1 MSQDSE
7 IEKHSAQ
14 RLKKTRVLFFILV
27 PVSFILLAA
36 ILGFQLLTGDPR
48 SIPSAL
54 IDKPVPQFSLLP
66 EPNPT
71 RPVIIADADTDAG
84 AEEGQSEI
92 SENDGQIISQSDE
105 DEADLDLSPM
115 LSGWS
120 IRLGSFAEK
129 QNATNLVERLHES
142 EYKAYTREFNNS
154 AGELVSVFVGPWI
167 DKSIA
172 EDYLSE
178 LEDKFRLAG
187 DIVRY
192 EVGSF

>member
-1 MSQDSE
+1 MAYN
-7 IEKHSAQ
+7 KKQ
-14 RLKKTRVLFFILV
+14 RIVGTIVLMALVGVLF
-27 PVSFILLAA
+27 PVIFDGADT
-36 ILGFQLLTGDPR
+36 FQAELESR
-48 SIPSAL
+48 IP
-54 IDKPVPQFSLLP
+54 PEPQFSLLP

-92 SENDGQIISQSDE
+92 SENDSQIISQSEE

-129 QNATNLVERLHES
+129 QNATNLVERLHGS
-142 EYKAYTREFNNS
+142 EYKAYTREFDNS

>member
-1 MSQDSE
+1 MVYN
-7 IEKHSAQ
+7 KKQ
-14 RLKKTRVLFFILV
+14 RIVGTIVLMALVGVLF
-27 PVSFILLAA
+27 PVIFD
-36 ILGFQLLTGDPR
+36 GGDTFQAELESR
-48 SIPSAL
+48 IP
-54 IDKPVPQFSLLP
+54 PEPQFSLLP

-71 RPVIIADADTDAG
+71 RPVIIADTEARL
-84 AEEGQSEI
+84 EEGQSEI
-92 SENDGQIISQSDE
+92 SENDGQIISQSEE

-129 QNATNLVERLHES
+129 QNAANLVERLHES
-142 EYKAYTREFNNS
+142 EYKAYTRDFNNS

>member
-1 MSQDSE
+1 MVYN
-7 IEKHSAQ
+7 KKQ
-14 RLKKTRVLFFILV
+14 RIVGTIVLMALVGVLF
-27 PVSFILLAA
+27 PVIFD
-36 ILGFQLLTGDPR
+36 GGDTFQAELESR
-48 SIPSAL
+48 IP
-54 IDKPVPQFSLLP
+54 PEPQFSLLP

-71 RPVIIADADTDAG
+71 RPVIIADTDTDDAG

-92 SENDGQIISQSDE
+92 SENDSQIISQSEE

-129 QNATNLVERLHES
+129 QNAINLVERLHGS

-192 EVGSF
+192 EVGSFLKLD

>member
-1 MSQDSE
+1 MVYN
-7 IEKHSAQ
+7 KKQ
-14 RLKKTRVLFFILV
+14 RIVGTIVLMALVGVLF
-27 PVSFILLAA
+27 PVIFD
-36 ILGFQLLTGDPR
+36 GGDTFQAELESR
-48 SIPSAL
+48 IP
-54 IDKPVPQFSLLP
+54 PEPQFSLLP

-92 SENDGQIISQSDE
+92 SEKDGQIISQSEE

>member
-1 MSQDSE
+1 MVYN
-7 IEKHSAQ
+7 KKQ
-14 RLKKTRVLFFILV
+14 RIVGTIVLMALVGVLF
-27 PVSFILLAA
+27 PVIFD
-36 ILGFQLLTGDPR
+36 GGDTFQAELESR
-48 SIPSAL
+48 IP
-54 IDKPVPQFSLLP
+54 PEPQFSLLP

-71 RPVIIADADTDAG
+71 RPVIIADADTDSG

-92 SENDGQIISQSDE
+92 SENDGQIISQSEE

-129 QNATNLVERLHES
+129 QNAANLVERLHES

-167 DKSIA
+167 EKSIA
-172 EDYLSE
+172 E
-178 LEDKFRLAG
+178 
-187 DIVRY
+187 
-192 EVGSF
+192 EVGAVAGGGRQGTADDRENQFSVGGHRGPIIARGS

>member
-1 MSQDSE
+1 MVYN
-7 IEKHSAQ
+7 KKQ
-14 RLKKTRVLFFILV
+14 RIVGTVVLMALVGVLF
-27 PVSFILLAA
+27 PVIFD
-36 ILGFQLLTGDPR
+36 GGDTFQAELESR
-48 SIPSAL
+48 IP
-54 IDKPVPQFSLLP
+54 PEPQFSLLP

-71 RPVIIADADTDAG
+71 RPVIIADADTDSG

-92 SENDGQIISQSDE
+92 SENDGQIISQSEE

>member
-1 MSQDSE
+1 MVYN
-7 IEKHSAQ
+7 KKQ
-14 RLKKTRVLFFILV
+14 RIVGTIVLMALVGVLF
-27 PVSFILLAA
+27 PVIFD
-36 ILGFQLLTGDPR
+36 GGDTFQAELESR
-48 SIPSAL
+48 IP
-54 IDKPVPQFSLLP
+54 PEPQFSLLL

>member
-1 MSQDSE
+1 MIDN
-7 IEKHSAQ
+7 KKQ
-14 RLKKTRVLFFILV
+14 RVVGTIVLIALVGVLF
-27 PVSFILLAA
+27 PVIFD
-36 ILGFQLLTGDPR
+36 GGDTFQAELESR
-48 SIPSAL
+48 IP
-54 IDKPVPQFSLLP
+54 PEPQFNLLP
-66 EPNPT
+66 KPNPT
-71 RPVIIADADTDAG
+71 RPVIIADTDTEAG

-92 SENDGQIISQSDE
+92 SENDIQIISQPEE
-105 DEADLDLSPM
+105 DEADLDLSPI

-129 QNATNLVERLHES
+129 QNATNLVEQLHES

-187 DIVRY
+187 DVVRY
-192 EVGSF
+192 EVSSF

>member
-1 MSQDSE
+1 MVYN
-7 IEKHSAQ
+7 KKQ
-14 RLKKTRVLFFILV
+14 RIVGTIVLMALVGVLF
-27 PVSFILLAA
+27 PVIFD
-36 ILGFQLLTGDPR
+36 GGDTFQAELESR
-48 SIPSAL
+48 IP
-54 IDKPVPQFSLLP
+54 PEPQFSLLP

-71 RPVIIADADTDAG
+71 RPVIIADADTDVG

-92 SENDGQIISQSDE
+92 SENDGQIISQSEE

>member
-1 MSQDSE
+1 MVYN
-7 IEKHSAQ
+7 KKQ
-14 RLKKTRVLFFILV
+14 RIVGTIVLMALV
-27 PVSFILLAA
+27 GLLFPVIFD
-36 ILGFQLLTGDPR
+36 GGDTFQAELESR
-48 SIPSAL
+48 IP
-54 IDKPVPQFSLLP
+54 PEPQFSLLP

-92 SENDGQIISQSDE
+92 SENDSQIISQSEE

-129 QNATNLVERLHES
+129 QNAINLVERLHES

-154 AGELVSVFVGPWI
+154 AGEFVSVFVGPWI

>member
-1 MSQDSE
+1 M
-7 IEKHSAQ
+7 
-14 RLKKTRVLFFILV
+14 
-27 PVSFILLAA
+27 
-36 ILGFQLLTGDPR
+36 
-48 SIPSAL
+48 
-54 IDKPVPQFSLLP
+54 P

-71 RPVIIADADTDAG
+71 RPVIIADTDTDTDTDTDAG

-92 SENDGQIISQSDE
+92 SENDSQIISQPKE

-115 LSGWS
+115 LSGRS

>member
-1 MSQDSE
+1 MVYN
-7 IEKHSAQ
+7 KKQ
-14 RLKKTRVLFFILV
+14 RIVGTIVLMALVGVLF
-27 PVSFILLAA
+27 PVIFD
-36 ILGFQLLTGDPR
+36 GGDTFQAELESR
-48 SIPSAL
+48 IP
-54 IDKPVPQFSLLP
+54 PEPQFSLLP

-71 RPVIIADADTDAG
+71 RPVIIADADADTDAG

-92 SENDGQIISQSDE
+92 SENDSQIISQSDE

>member
-1 MSQDSE
+1 MVYN
-7 IEKHSAQ
+7 KKQ
-14 RLKKTRVLFFILV
+14 RIVGTIVLMALV
-27 PVSFILLAA
+27 GLLFPVIFD
-36 ILGFQLLTGDPR
+36 GGDTFQAELESR
-48 SIPSAL
+48 IP
-54 IDKPVPQFSLLP
+54 PEPQFSLLP

-71 RPVIIADADTDAG
+71 RPVIIADTDTDAG

-92 SENDGQIISQSDE
+92 SENDSQIISQSEE

-167 DKSIA
+167 EKSIA

>member
-1 MSQDSE
+1 MVYN
-7 IEKHSAQ
+7 KKQ
-14 RLKKTRVLFFILV
+14 RIVGTIVLMALV
-27 PVSFILLAA
+27 GLLFPVIFD
-36 ILGFQLLTGDPR
+36 GGDTFQAELESR
-48 SIPSAL
+48 IP
-54 IDKPVPQFSLLP
+54 PEPQFSLLP

-71 RPVIIADADTDAG
+71 RPVIIADTDTDAG

-92 SENDGQIISQSDE
+92 SENDSQIISQSEE

>member
-1 MSQDSE
+1 MVYN
-7 IEKHSAQ
+7 KKQ
-14 RLKKTRVLFFILV
+14 RIVGTIVLMALVGVLF
-27 PVSFILLAA
+27 PVIFD
-36 ILGFQLLTGDPR
+36 GGDTFQAELESR
-48 SIPSAL
+48 IP
-54 IDKPVPQFSLLP
+54 PEPQFSLLP

-92 SENDGQIISQSDE
+92 SENDSQIISQSEE

-129 QNATNLVERLHES
+129 QNAINLVERLHES

>member
-1 MSQDSE
+1 MIDN
-7 IEKHSAQ
+7 KKQ
-14 RLKKTRVLFFILV
+14 RVVGTIVLIALVGVLFPIVFD
-27 PVSFILLAA
+27 
-36 ILGFQLLTGDPR
+36 GGDTFQAELESR
-48 SIPSAL
+48 IP
-54 IDKPVPQFSLLP
+54 PEPQFNLLP

-71 RPVIIADADTDAG
+71 RPVIIADTDTEAG
-84 AEEGQSEI
+84 AEEGQSEV
-92 SENDGQIISQSDE
+92 SENDVQIISQPEE

>member
-1 MSQDSE
+1 MVYN
-7 IEKHSAQ
+7 KKQ
-14 RLKKTRVLFFILV
+14 RIVGTIVLIALVGVLF
-27 PVSFILLAA
+27 PVIFD
-36 ILGFQLLTGDPR
+36 GGDTFQAELESR
-48 SIPSAL
+48 IP
-54 IDKPVPQFSLLP
+54 PEPQFSLLP

-71 RPVIIADADTDAG
+71 RPVIIADADADTDAG

-92 SENDGQIISQSDE
+92 SENDGQIISQSEE

>member
-1 MSQDSE
+1 MVYN
-7 IEKHSAQ
+7 KKQ
-14 RLKKTRVLFFILV
+14 RIVGTIVLMALVGVLF
-27 PVSFILLAA
+27 PVIFD
-36 ILGFQLLTGDPR
+36 GGDTFQAELESR
-48 SIPSAL
+48 IP
-54 IDKPVPQFSLLP
+54 PEPQFSLLP

-92 SENDGQIISQSDE
+92 SENDSQIISQSEE

>member
-1 MSQDSE
+1 MVYN
-7 IEKHSAQ
+7 KKQ
-14 RLKKTRVLFFILV
+14 RIVGTVVLMALVGVLF
-27 PVSFILLAA
+27 PVIFD
-36 ILGFQLLTGDPR
+36 GGDTFQAELESR
-48 SIPSAL
+48 IP
-54 IDKPVPQFSLLP
+54 PEPQFSLLP

-71 RPVIIADADTDAG
+71 RPVIIADADTDSG
-84 AEEGQSEI
+84 VEDGQSEI
-92 SENDGQIISQSDE
+92 SENDGQIISQSEE

-142 EYKAYTREFNNS
+142 EYKAYTREFNSS

>member
-1 MSQDSE
+1 M
-7 IEKHSAQ
+7 A
-14 RLKKTRVLFFILV
+14 LVGVLF
-27 PVSFILLAA
+27 PVIFD
-36 ILGFQLLTGDPR
+36 GGDTFQAELESR
-48 SIPSAL
+48 IP
-54 IDKPVPQFSLLP
+54 PEPQFSLLP

-71 RPVIIADADTDAG
+71 RPVIIADTDTDTDAG

-92 SENDGQIISQSDE
+92 SENDSQIISQSEE
-105 DEADLDLSPM
+105 DEAGLDLSPM

>member
-1 MSQDSE
+1 MVYN
-7 IEKHSAQ
+7 KKQ
-14 RLKKTRVLFFILV
+14 RIVGTIVLMALVGVLF
-27 PVSFILLAA
+27 PVIFD
-36 ILGFQLLTGDPR
+36 GGDTFQAELESR
-48 SIPSAL
+48 IP
-54 IDKPVPQFSLLP
+54 PEPQFSLLP

-92 SENDGQIISQSDE
+92 SENDSQIISQSEE

-129 QNATNLVERLHES
+129 QNAINLVERLHES

-172 EDYLSE
+172 EDYLSQ

>member
-1 MSQDSE
+1 MVYN
-7 IEKHSAQ
+7 KKQ
-14 RLKKTRVLFFILV
+14 RIVGTIVLMALVGVLF
-27 PVSFILLAA
+27 PVIFD
-36 ILGFQLLTGDPR
+36 GGDTFQAELESR
-48 SIPSAL
+48 IP
-54 IDKPVPQFSLLP
+54 PEPQFSLLP
-66 EPNPT
+66 EPNPI
-71 RPVIIADADTDAG
+71 RPVIIADADTDVG

-92 SENDGQIISQSDE
+92 SENDSQIISQSEE

-129 QNATNLVERLHES
+129 QNAINLVERLHES

>member
-1 MSQDSE
+1 MAYN
-7 IEKHSAQ
+7 KKQ
-14 RLKKTRVLFFILV
+14 RIVGTIVLMALVGVLF
-27 PVSFILLAA
+27 PVIFDGADT
-36 ILGFQLLTGDPR
+36 FQAELESR
-48 SIPSAL
+48 IP
-54 IDKPVPQFSLLP
+54 PEPQFSLLP

-71 RPVIIADADTDAG
+71 RPVIIADTDVG

-92 SENDGQIISQSDE
+92 SENDGQIISQSEE

-129 QNATNLVERLHES
+129 QNATNLVERLHGS
-142 EYKAYTREFNNS
+142 EYKAYTREFDNS

>member
-1 MSQDSE
+1 MVYN
-7 IEKHSAQ
+7 KKQ
-14 RLKKTRVLFFILV
+14 RIVGTVVLMALVGVLF
-27 PVSFILLAA
+27 PVIFD
-36 ILGFQLLTGDPR
+36 GGDTFQAELESR
-48 SIPSAL
+48 IP
-54 IDKPVPQFSLLP
+54 PEPQFSLLP

-71 RPVIIADADTDAG
+71 RPVIIADADTDSG
-84 AEEGQSEI
+84 VEDGQSEI
-92 SENDGQIISQSDE
+92 SENDGQIISQSEE

-142 EYKAYTREFNNS
+142 EYKAYTREFNNA

>member
-1 MSQDSE
+1 M
-7 IEKHSAQ
+7 A
-14 RLKKTRVLFFILV
+14 LVGVLF
-27 PVSFILLAA
+27 PVIFD
-36 ILGFQLLTGDPR
+36 GGDTFQAELESR
-48 SIPSAL
+48 IP
-54 IDKPVPQFSLLP
+54 PEPQFSLLP

-71 RPVIIADADTDAG
+71 RPVIIADTEARL
-84 AEEGQSEI
+84 EEGQSEI
-92 SENDGQIISQSDE
+92 SENDGQIISQSEE

-129 QNATNLVERLHES
+129 QNAANLVERLHES
-142 EYKAYTREFNNS
+142 EYKAYTRDFNNS

>member
-1 MSQDSE
+1 MVYN
-7 IEKHSAQ
+7 KKQ
-14 RLKKTRVLFFILV
+14 RIVGTIVLMALVGVLF
-27 PVSFILLAA
+27 PVIFD
-36 ILGFQLLTGDPR
+36 GGDTFQAELESR
-48 SIPSAL
+48 IP
-54 IDKPVPQFSLLP
+54 PEPQFNLLP
-66 EPNPT
+66 EPNPI
-71 RPVIIADADTDAG
+71 RPAIIADTDIEAG
-84 AEEGQSEI
+84 IEEAQSEL
-92 SENDGQIISQSDE
+92 SVNDGHIISQSKE

-129 QNATNLVERLHES
+129 QNAANWVERLHES

-167 DKSIA
+167 EKSIA

>member
-1 MSQDSE
+1 MVYN
-7 IEKHSAQ
+7 KKQ
-14 RLKKTRVLFFILV
+14 RIVGTIVLMALVGVLF
-27 PVSFILLAA
+27 PVIFD
-36 ILGFQLLTGDPR
+36 GGDTFQAELESR
-48 SIPSAL
+48 IP
-54 IDKPVPQFSLLP
+54 PEPQFSLLP

-84 AEEGQSEI
+84 AGEGQSEI
-92 SENDGQIISQSDE
+92 SENDGQIISQSEE

-129 QNATNLVERLHES
+129 QNAINLVERLHES

-178 LEDKFRLAG
+178 LEDQFRLAG

>member
-1 MSQDSE
+1 MVYN
-7 IEKHSAQ
+7 KKQ
-14 RLKKTRVLFFILV
+14 RIVGTIVLMALVGVLF
-27 PVSFILLAA
+27 PVIFD
-36 ILGFQLLTGDPR
+36 GGDTFQAELESR
-48 SIPSAL
+48 IP
-54 IDKPVPQFSLLP
+54 PEPQFNLLP
-66 EPNPT
+66 EPSPI
-71 RPVIIADADTDAG
+71 RPVIIADTDIEAG
-84 AEEGQSEI
+84 IEGAQSEI
-92 SENDGQIISQSDE
+92 SENDDGHIISQSKE

-129 QNATNLVERLHES
+129 QNATNLVERLYES

>member
-1 MSQDSE
+1 MVYN
-7 IEKHSAQ
+7 KKQ
-14 RLKKTRVLFFILV
+14 RIVGTIVLMALVGVLF
-27 PVSFILLAA
+27 PVIFD
-36 ILGFQLLTGDPR
+36 GGDTFQAELESR
-48 SIPSAL
+48 IP
-54 IDKPVPQFSLLP
+54 PEPQFNLLP

-71 RPVIIADADTDAG
+71 RPAIIADTVAG
-84 AEEGQSEI
+84 LEEDQSEI
-92 SENDGQIISQSDE
+92 SGNDGQIISQSEE
-105 DEADLDLSPM
+105 DEADLDLSPI

>member
-1 MSQDSE
+1 MVYN
-7 IEKHSAQ
+7 KKQ
-14 RLKKTRVLFFILV
+14 RIVGTIVLMALVGVLF
-27 PVSFILLAA
+27 PVIFDGADT
-36 ILGFQLLTGDPR
+36 FQAELESR
-48 SIPSAL
+48 IP
-54 IDKPVPQFSLLP
+54 PEPQFSLLP

-71 RPVIIADADTDAG
+71 RPVIIADTDSG

-92 SENDGQIISQSDE
+92 SENDGQIISQSEE

>member
-1 MSQDSE
+1 MVYN
-7 IEKHSAQ
+7 KKQ
-14 RLKKTRVLFFILV
+14 RIVGTIVLMALV
-27 PVSFILLAA
+27 GLLFPVIFD
-36 ILGFQLLTGDPR
+36 GGDTFQAELESR
-48 SIPSAL
+48 IP
-54 IDKPVPQFSLLP
+54 PEPQFSLLP

-92 SENDGQIISQSDE
+92 SENDGQIISQSEE

-129 QNATNLVERLHES
+129 QNAINLVERLHES

-178 LEDKFRLAG
+178 LEDQFRLAG

>member
-1 MSQDSE
+1 MVYN
-7 IEKHSAQ
+7 KKQ
-14 RLKKTRVLFFILV
+14 RIVGTIVLMALVGVLF
-27 PVSFILLAA
+27 PVIFD
-36 ILGFQLLTGDPR
+36 GGDTFQAELESR
-48 SIPSAL
+48 IP
-54 IDKPVPQFSLLP
+54 PEPQFNLLP

-71 RPVIIADADTDAG
+71 RPVIIADADTDTYTDTDTDTDAG

-92 SENDGQIISQSDE
+92 SENDSQIISQSEE

-129 QNATNLVERLHES
+129 QNAINLVERLHES

>member
-1 MSQDSE
+1 MVYN
-7 IEKHSAQ
+7 KKQ
-14 RLKKTRVLFFILV
+14 RIVGTIVLMALVGVLF
-27 PVSFILLAA
+27 PVIFD
-36 ILGFQLLTGDPR
+36 GGDTFQAELESR
-48 SIPSAL
+48 IP
-54 IDKPVPQFSLLP
+54 PEPQFSLLP

-92 SENDGQIISQSDE
+92 SENDSQIISQSEE
-105 DEADLDLSPM
+105 DGADLDLGPM

>member
-1 MSQDSE
+1 MVYN
-7 IEKHSAQ
+7 KKQ
-14 RLKKTRVLFFILV
+14 RIVGTIVLMALVGVLF
-27 PVSFILLAA
+27 PVIFD
-36 ILGFQLLTGDPR
+36 GGDTFQAELESR
-48 SIPSAL
+48 IP
-54 IDKPVPQFSLLP
+54 PEPQFSLLP

-71 RPVIIADADTDAG
+71 RPVIIADADADTDAG

-92 SENDGQIISQSDE
+92 SEKDGQIISQSEE

>member
-1 MSQDSE
+1 MVY
-7 IEKHSAQ
+7 KKKQ
-14 RLKKTRVLFFILV
+14 RIVGTIVLMALVGVLF
-27 PVSFILLAA
+27 PVIFD
-36 ILGFQLLTGDPR
+36 GGDTFQAELESR
-48 SIPSAL
+48 IP
-54 IDKPVPQFSLLP
+54 PEPQFSLLP

-71 RPVIIADADTDAG
+71 RPVIIADADADTDAG

-92 SENDGQIISQSDE
+92 SENDGQIISQSEE

>member
-1 MSQDSE
+1 LVYN
-7 IEKHSAQ
+7 KKQ
-14 RLKKTRVLFFILV
+14 RIVGTIVLMALVGVLF
-27 PVSFILLAA
+27 PVIFD
-36 ILGFQLLTGDPR
+36 GGDTFQAELESR
-48 SIPSAL
+48 IP
-54 IDKPVPQFSLLP
+54 PEPQFSLLP

-71 RPVIIADADTDAG
+71 RPVIIADTEARL
-84 AEEGQSEI
+84 EEGQSEI
-92 SENDGQIISQSDE
+92 SENDGQIISQSEE

-129 QNATNLVERLHES
+129 QNAANLVERLHES
-142 EYKAYTREFNNS
+142 EYKAYTRDFNNS

>member
-1 MSQDSE
+1 
-7 IEKHSAQ
+7 
-14 RLKKTRVLFFILV
+14 
-27 PVSFILLAA
+27 
-36 ILGFQLLTGDPR
+36 
-48 SIPSAL
+48 
-54 IDKPVPQFSLLP
+54 
-66 EPNPT
+66 
-71 RPVIIADADTDAG
+71 
-84 AEEGQSEI
+84 
-92 SENDGQIISQSDE
+92 
-105 DEADLDLSPM
+105 M

-129 QNATNLVERLHES
+129 QNAINLVERLHES

>member
-1 MSQDSE
+1 LVYN
-7 IEKHSAQ
+7 KKQ
-14 RLKKTRVLFFILV
+14 RIVGTIVLMALVGVLF
-27 PVSFILLAA
+27 PVIFD
-36 ILGFQLLTGDPR
+36 GGDTFQAELESR
-48 SIPSAL
+48 IP
-54 IDKPVPQFSLLP
+54 PEPQFSLLP

-71 RPVIIADADTDAG
+71 RPVIIADTDTDTDAG

-92 SENDGQIISQSDE
+92 SENDSQIISQSEE

-167 DKSIA
+167 DKNIA

>member
-1 MSQDSE
+1 MVYN
-7 IEKHSAQ
+7 KKQ
-14 RLKKTRVLFFILV
+14 RIVGTIVLMALVGVLF
-27 PVSFILLAA
+27 PVIFD
-36 ILGFQLLTGDPR
+36 GGDTFQAELESR
-48 SIPSAL
+48 IP
-54 IDKPVPQFSLLP
+54 PEPQFSLLS

-84 AEEGQSEI
+84 AEEGQLEI
-92 SENDGQIISQSDE
+92 SENDGQIISQSEE
-105 DEADLDLSPM
+105 DEADLDLSPI

-172 EDYLSE
+172 DDYLSE

>member
-1 MSQDSE
+1 MVYN
-7 IEKHSAQ
+7 KKQ
-14 RLKKTRVLFFILV
+14 RIVGTIVLMALVGVLF
-27 PVSFILLAA
+27 PVIFD
-36 ILGFQLLTGDPR
+36 GGDTFQAELESR
-48 SIPSAL
+48 IP
-54 IDKPVPQFSLLP
+54 PEPQFNLLP

-71 RPVIIADADTDAG
+71 RPAIIADTVAG
-84 AEEGQSEI
+84 LEEDQSEI
-92 SENDGQIISQSDE
+92 SGNDGQIISQSEE

-142 EYKAYTREFNNS
+142 EYKAYTREFNNP